1 MPNKIPKWS
10 KHYTAYEL
18 KNKDLLIAGC
28 EQEFLFTNEK
38 YPLFYLINGERSL
51 SDIVNHSLSDKQA
64 EHFLY
69 LIDQFVTQCDFL
81 GFVDVNTAKNNK
93 KFKIE
98 VKTLNTTL
106 TVLSND
112 YDCAA
117 LVINEVIKE
126 NSTNTRFFIAHSF
139 IDQFLFN
146 ELNTVT
152 QNCAFSVIVITNTKV
167 LISPLFNDLSEY
179 IKFTEL
185 LERNTPVAQTFKTSL
200 DVEFTRPLP
209 PSLRANSIA
218 TLKDKFKDAFTC
230 HTNSKSKNLT
240 ELSFKSGEII
250 KHSYTP
256 LIYSNSFLKN
266 KITLQSKPHFN
277 SKDGGSRCVE
287 ASLTVKKILPFVS
300 PLTGLITHLEPL
312 KKGVNSPITIYRTGF
327 FKTLPKNKLHT
338 IKNDSFV
345 QACLGKG
352 VSKEQSMASAL
363 CEAIER
369 KNAQFI
375 GNEQSY
381 LSTRE
386 SLSVRAYSFEQ
397 HSFYSSNQYEA
408 FKNSI
413 GSNENKI
420 VSVLPYDGADIYWH
434 STWSLSHNEP
444 VYAPTVLCFANT
456 PFEEDKFG
464 KWQSNGCAA
473 GNNLEEAIL
482 QALFELIE
490 RDATAIWWY
499 NKLERPS
506 FDLTRLDPDYL
517 TPLHQTLSNEH
528 DYWVLDLTVDTGVPV
543 MAAIGRNKQ
552 SEGLIFGFGC
562 HLKPEMA
569 AQRALT
575 ELCQL
580 IPIRNQNGAPFD
592 FDAIEP
598 ESYLFANDQAPRGVY
613 ALSETLDIKDDILA
627 IVEHLKCLDLE
638 TLALD
643 YTRPPIP
650 IHTAKVFVPGLCH
663 IWPQLGNKRLYNTP
677 IKLGWLDEPL
687 NEQTIN
693 QQGLYI

>member
-1 MPNKIPKWS
+1 MLNKIPRWS
-10 KHYTAYEL
+10 KYYTAYEL
-18 KNKDLLIAGC
+18 KNRDLLIVGC

-38 YPLFYLINGERSL
+38 YPLFHLINGDRSL
-51 SDIVNHSLSDKQA
+51 SDIVTQSLSSNQA

-69 LIDQFVTQCDFL
+69 LIDKFVTQCDFL
-81 GFVDVNTAKNNK
+81 DFVDVNTTNNK
-93 KFKIE
+93 KHGLE
-98 VKTLNTTL
+98 VKKINTTL
-106 TVLSND
+106 TVLSSD
-112 YDCAA
+112 YNCAA
-117 LVINEVIKE
+117 RTISKVIKE
-126 NSTNTRFFIAHSF
+126 SSSNTIFFIAHSF
-139 IDQFLFN
+139 IDQFLCN
-146 ELNTVT
+146 ELKTIT
-152 QNCAFSVIVITNTKV
+152 QNCEFSVIVITYTKV

-200 DVEFTRPLP
+200 DVKFTRPLP
-209 PSLRANSIA
+209 PGIQPNSLA
-218 TLKDKFKDAFTC
+218 TLKDRFKDTFIC

-240 ELSFKSGEII
+240 ELSFKSNEII
-250 KHSYTP
+250 EHSYTP

-277 SKDGGSRCVE
+277 SKDGGSRCVD
-287 ASLTVKKILPFVS
+287 ASLTVEKILPFVS

-312 KKGVNSPITIYRTGF
+312 KKEVNSPITIYRTGF

-369 KNAQFI
+369 KNAQFL

-381 LSTRE
+381 LSNRK
-386 SLSVRAYSFEQ
+386 SLSARAYGFEQ
-397 HSFYSSNQYEA
+397 HSFYSANQFEA

-413 GSNENKI
+413 DSNENKI
-420 VSVLPYDGADIYWH
+420 VSVLPYDGADINWY

-444 VYAPTVLCFANT
+444 VYVPTVLCFANT

-517 TPLHQTLSNEH
+517 NPLHQTLCNDH

-543 MAAIGRNKQ
+543 MAAIGRHKQ
-552 SEGLIFGFGC
+552 SKGLIFGFGC

-592 FDAIEP
+592 FDAIDLQ
-598 ESYLFANDQAPRGVY
+598 SYLFANDQAPRGVY

-663 IWPQLGNKRLYNTP
+663 IWPQLGNNRLYNTP